1 MSARTL
7 ESLAKLSS
15 GEQKR
20 LKNGLARKLCSGLD
34 AVEFPAEYL
43 RMVGIVGDIFIKCD
57 EDHASAIMELQ
68 KWLDKREGLTQSIS

>member
-20 LKNGLARKLCSGLD
+20 LKNKLTFDIMTNIPSGCITK
-34 AVEFPAEYL
+34 YQ
-43 RMVGIVGDIFIKCD
+43 RMQGILSDIFIKCD

-68 KWLDKREGLTQSIS
+68 KWLDREEGLTQSIS